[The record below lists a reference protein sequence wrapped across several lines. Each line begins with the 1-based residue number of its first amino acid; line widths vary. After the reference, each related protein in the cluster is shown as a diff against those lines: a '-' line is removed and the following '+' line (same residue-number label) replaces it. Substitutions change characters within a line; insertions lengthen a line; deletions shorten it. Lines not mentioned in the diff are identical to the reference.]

1 MSLLLVGLF
10 PLPSCS
16 IRSAPG
22 NYGNVAGRCQDVGSL
37 EVGVQL
43 RPPPV
48 FITAGLPSPHR
59 GPGHAGSVFPNRER
73 SDSPLRFQNKP
84 QSRGEGGI
92 LTLKALF
99 EQVFSTGSIHF
110 LQKMC
115 VHGSACVKKEK
126 EKRSSDVTSDRIER
140 KLLTMISH
148 FKQFRADWVV
158 GFERALLQ
166 QKSISNG
173 NQSCESP
180 VCVVF

>member
-1 MSLLLVGLF
+1 MTKEILNPVFNSFSHDTIYRLKNKNKNIPSIFPPLLLVGLF
-10 PLPSCS
+10 PLPFCS

-99 EQVFSTGSIHF
+99 EQVFSTRHIHF
-110 LQKMC
+110 SQKMC
-115 VHGSACVKKEK
+115 VHGS
-126 EKRSSDVTSDRIER
+126 
-140 KLLTMISH
+140 
-148 FKQFRADWVV
+148 
-158 GFERALLQ
+158 
-166 QKSISNG
+166 
-173 NQSCESP
+173 
-180 VCVVF
+180 VCV